1 MEKQNEM
8 TEIKKVVAKRIGE
21 GGKWEDRERAFYG
34 KTEQDAEQAYLLWQQ
49 ECYGFDTE
57 DTLGDLTE
65 KYIYEMLIPDRN
77 MRYNT
82 KRGYI
87 MAYTKYFKG
96 TPIMMR
102 PLSTVRAI
110 DLQLAYNSMD
120 CKGVNIRLMNTL
132 LGKLYA
138 FLQLGSNV
146 PDITKQVKVPQL
158 VMKAD
163 SEIVV
168 WTDDELKLIESRLD
182 EVPVIRFLTVLLIN
196 TGCRIAELLGLQYS
210 DIDVE
215 NKRIKITKQL
225 QNKSD
230 MTGEK
235 KGRWFELAPPKSNDS
250 VRVIPVSDHVIK
262 ELAIHKEWHDRQK
275 LIYNYESDFIFTT
288 NRGNPVNQRTQM
300 VTFKRYYKKIG
311 VPYKPYHTYRHTF
324 GTNLCKRDVPIQ
336 VASKLLGHSSINV
349 TAKYYVNID
358 EQQKIDAINKL
369 FGPE

>member
-1 MEKQNEM
+1 
-8 TEIKKVVAKRIGE
+8 
-21 GGKWEDRERAFYG
+21 
-34 KTEQDAEQAYLLWQQ
+34 
-49 ECYGFDTE
+49 
-57 DTLGDLTE
+57 
-65 KYIYEMLIPDRN
+65 
-77 MRYNT
+77 
-82 KRGYI
+82 
-87 MAYTKYFKG
+87 
-96 TPIMMR
+96 
-102 PLSTVRAI
+102 
-110 DLQLAYNSMD
+110 
-120 CKGVNIRLMNTL
+120 
-132 LGKLYA
+132 
-138 FLQLGSNV
+138 
-146 PDITKQVKVPQL
+146 
-158 VMKAD
+158 MKAD